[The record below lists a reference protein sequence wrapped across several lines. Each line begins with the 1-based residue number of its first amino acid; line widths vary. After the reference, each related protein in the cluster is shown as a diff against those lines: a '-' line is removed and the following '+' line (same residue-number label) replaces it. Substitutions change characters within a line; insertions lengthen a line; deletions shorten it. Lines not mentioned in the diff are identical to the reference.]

1 MEIEETEV
9 IMKHIFE
16 THAHY
21 DDEWFDE
28 DREALLAR
36 FSENGIET
44 VVNIAASLS
53 SIPTTIALAEKYDFI
68 YAAIGVHPSE
78 TKELT
83 EENFLFVKE
92 MAQHKRAVAV
102 GEIGLDYYW
111 DETERSIQKYWFE
124 RQIELARELKKP
136 LVIHSRDAA
145 KDTMDMMKALH
156 TEEIGG
162 VIHCFSN
169 SAEMAKEYVK
179 MGFYIGV
186 GGVVTFKNARVL
198 KEVVQNIPLEHIVL
212 ETDSPYL
219 APVPYRGKRNCSLY
233 LPQVITAISELK
245 QVSEEEVVRVTNKN
259 AHRLYRLEE

>member
-1 MEIEETEV
+1 MEHV
-9 IMKHIFE
+9 FE

-21 DDEWFDE
+21 DDEWFEE
-28 DREALLAR
+28 DRDALLVQ
-36 FSENGIET
+36 FPGQGIEK
-44 VVNIAASLS
+44 VVNIAASLA
-53 SIPTTIALAEKYDFI
+53 SIPTTIALAEQYDYI
-68 YAAIGVHPSE
+68 YAAVGVHPSE

-83 EENFLFVKE
+83 EENFSLVRE
-92 MAQHKRAVAV
+92 MAQHPKAVAV

-111 DETERSIQKYWFE
+111 DETERSVQKYWFE
-124 RQIELARELKKP
+124 RQIELARELKKT

-169 SAEMAKEYVK
+169 SVEMAKEYVN

-198 KEVVQNIPLEHIVL
+198 KEVVQAIPLERIVL

-233 LPQVITAISELK
+233 LPYVVTAISELK
-245 QVSEEEVVRVTNKN
+245 QVSEEEVVQVTNKN
-259 AHRLYRLEE
+259 AHQLYRLEGEWLN

>member
-1 MEIEETEV
+1 ME
-9 IMKHIFE
+9 HIFE

-21 DDEWFDE
+21 DDEWFHE
-28 DREALLAR
+28 DREKLLE
-36 FSENGIET
+36 SLPDNGIET
-44 VVNIAASLS
+44 VVNIAASLD
-53 SIPTTIALAEKYDFI
+53 SIPTTIALAEKYDYI

-78 TKELT
+78 TKDLT
-83 EENFLFVKE
+83 EENFSIVRQ
-92 MAQHKRAVAV
+92 MAQHEKAVAV

-111 DETERSIQKYWFE
+111 DETDRNVQKYWFE

-156 TEEIGG
+156 TQEIGG

-169 SAEMAKEYVK
+169 SVEMAREYIK

-198 KEVVQNIPLEHIVL
+198 KEVVQEIPLERIVL

-233 LPQVITAISELK
+233 LPYVVAAICELK
-245 QVSEEEVVRVTNKN
+245 QVSEEEVVRITNKN
-259 AHRLYRLEE
+259 AHNLYRLEGKWPN

>member
-1 MEIEETEV
+1 ME
-9 IMKHIFE
+9 HIFE

-21 DDEWFDE
+21 DDEWFHE
-28 DREALLAR
+28 DREKLLE
-36 FSENGIET
+36 SLPDNGIET
-44 VVNIAASLS
+44 VVNIAASLD
-53 SIPTTIALAEKYDFI
+53 SIPTTIALAEKYDYI

-78 TKELT
+78 TKDLT
-83 EENFLFVKE
+83 EENFSIVRQ
-92 MAQHKRAVAV
+92 MAQHEKAVAV

-111 DETERSIQKYWFE
+111 DETDRNVQKYWFE

-156 TEEIGG
+156 TQEMGG

-169 SAEMAKEYVK
+169 SVEMAREYIK

-198 KEVVQNIPLEHIVL
+198 KEVVQEIPLERIVL

-233 LPQVITAISELK
+233 LPYVVAAICELK
-245 QVSEEEVVRVTNKN
+245 QVSEEDVVRITNKN
-259 AHRLYRLEE
+259 AHNLYRLEGKWLN

>member
-1 MEIEETEV
+1 MEHV
-9 IMKHIFE
+9 FE

-21 DDEWFDE
+21 DDEWFEE
-28 DREALLAR
+28 DRDALLVQ
-36 FSENGIET
+36 FPGQGIEK
-44 VVNIAASLS
+44 VVNIAASLA
-53 SIPTTIALAEKYDFI
+53 SIPTTIALAEQYDYI
-68 YAAIGVHPSE
+68 YAAVGVHPSE

-83 EENFLFVKE
+83 EENFSLVRE
-92 MAQHKRAVAV
+92 MAQHPKAVAV

-111 DETERSIQKYWFE
+111 DETERSVQKYWFE

-169 SAEMAKEYVK
+169 SVEMAKEYVN

-198 KEVVQNIPLEHIVL
+198 KEVVQAIPLERIVL

-233 LPQVITAISELK
+233 LPYVVTAISELK
-245 QVSEEEVVRVTNKN
+245 QVSEEEVVQVTNKN
-259 AHRLYRLEE
+259 AHQLYRLEGEWLN

>member
-1 MEIEETEV
+1 
-9 IMKHIFE
+9 MKHIFE

-28 DREALLAR
+28 DREKLLSS
-36 FSENGIET
+36 FSKNGIET
-44 VVNIAASLS
+44 VVNVAASLS
-53 SIPTTIALAEKYDFI
+53 SIPTTIALAEQYEFI

-83 EENFLFVKE
+83 EENFSIVKQ
-92 MAQHKRAVAV
+92 MAQHKKAVAV

-111 DETERSIQKYWFE
+111 DSTERSIQKYWFE
-124 RQIELARELKKP
+124 RQIELARELQKP

-145 KDTMDMMKALH
+145 QDTMDMMKALH

-169 SAEMAKEYVK
+169 SVEMAKEYIK

-198 KEVVQNIPLEHIVL
+198 KEVVRTVPLEQIVL

-219 APVPYRGKRNCSLY
+219 APMPYRGKRNCSLY
-233 LPQVITAISELK
+233 LPQIITAISELK
-245 QVSEEEVVRVTNKN
+245 QVSEEEVVQVTNQN

>member
-233 LPQVITAISELK
+233 LPQVVTAISELK

>member
-1 MEIEETEV
+1 MEHV
-9 IMKHIFE
+9 FE

-21 DDEWFDE
+21 DDEWFEE
-28 DREALLAR
+28 DRDALLVQ
-36 FSENGIET
+36 FPGQGIEK
-44 VVNIAASLS
+44 VVNIAASLA
-53 SIPTTIALAEKYDFI
+53 SIPTTIALAEQYGYI
-68 YAAIGVHPSE
+68 YAAVGVHPSE

-83 EENFLFVKE
+83 EENFSLVRE
-92 MAQHKRAVAV
+92 MAQHPKAVAV

-111 DETERSIQKYWFE
+111 DETERSVQKYWFE

-169 SAEMAKEYVK
+169 SVEMAKEYVN

-198 KEVVQNIPLEHIVL
+198 KEVVQAIPLERIVL

-233 LPQVITAISELK
+233 LPYVVTAISELK
-245 QVSEEEVVRVTNKN
+245 QVSEEEVVQVTNKN
-259 AHRLYRLEE
+259 AHQLYRLEGEWLN